1 MKKLLLLVLL
11 LGSFAAFSQGTISG
25 NVTDSALGSPLSG
38 ANIVEAGGTSGAIT
52 DFDGKFSL
60 EVNSNSGTV
69 TVSYLGYTNQE
80 VSYTLTGGTADL
92 GSISLVTDANA
103 LDEVVVSKA
112 RQGVKKMMVFSPA
125 FVADCLETTIEIG
138 IEFQELFKA
147 NGGEGLQLVENL
159 NDHPLWVDTLADI
172 VSQAVNKENQNGAI
186 TQ

>member
-1 MKKLLLLVLL
+1 MMNEIAKELVK
-11 LGSFAAFSQGTISG
+11 
-25 NVTDSALGSPLSG
+25 V
-38 ANIVEAGGTSGAIT
+38 V
-52 DFDGKFSL
+52 
-60 EVNSNSGTV
+60 
-69 TVSYLGYTNQE
+69 
-80 VSYTLTGGTADL
+80 DL
-92 GSISLVTDANA
+92 AVVDLIA